1 MRQAHIHDSAVAGAV
16 PWYTGLTPMHWRV
29 LIASFLGWVFDG
41 YQAFGLI
48 VILVPMLH
56 SLLPPSQLTNFP
68 TYAGLAIGI
77 TLLGWGL
84 GGLIG
89 GTLADY
95 VGRKRMMLWSIFLYA
110 VFSGCTAFVDNFAW
124 LCALRFITGLALGSE
139 WSTGISMLAETWPEH
154 ARTKGAG
161 FLQSGFGWGSLL
173 AALFW
178 YFLASAHP
186 WGAESW
192 RLIFIIGALPAVLV
206 LYIRR
211 NIAESQVWQAAI
223 REQRWDA
230 VTGAR
235 ATAGTARPFTVFQLF
250 KGAEARRR
258 TLLTLVLSI
267 VTTVGWWAISS
278 WLPGYTIGL
287 AKAQNLPDAVAWGPK
302 ISLIYTAGAIFAY
315 VISGFVI
322 DSIGRRWFLFLTYA
336 GSIAATF
343 VTYALTHSVGMML
356 IVAPINGFFTLGCA
370 YVWMASYPAE
380 LFAAAVRSTALS
392 VVFNAARLIAWV
404 FPIIAGLMIHT
415 LGGVAHAA
423 LILGSVYFIGL
434 IVPWFLPETRGHG
447 LR

>member
-1 MRQAHIHDSAVAGAV
+1 MDGTKMVSVTT
-16 PWYTGLTPMHWRV
+16 PWYRGLTPMHWRV
-29 LIASFLGWVFDG
+29 LTASFLGWVFDG
-41 YQAFGLI
+41 YQAFGLV
-48 VILVPMLH
+48 VIMVPMLH
-56 SLLPPSQLTNFP
+56 SLLAPAQLANLP

-77 TLLGWGL
+77 TLLGWGV

-110 VFSGCTAFVDNFAW
+110 IFSGFTAFVNDFTL
-124 LCALRFITGLALGSE
+124 LCVLRFITGLALGSE

-178 YFLASAHP
+178 FLLAKSHP
-186 WGAESW
+186 LGPDSW
-192 RLIFIIGALPAVLV
+192 RLIFVIGAAPAFLV

-211 NIAESQVWQAAI
+211 NIEESEAWQAAI
-223 REQRWDA
+223 REQRWNA

-235 ATAGTARPFTVFQLF
+235 VPAGTARPFTVWQLF
-250 KGAEARRR
+250 KGREALRR
-258 TLLTLVLSI
+258 TLLTLLLSV

-278 WLPGYTIGL
+278 WLPVYTIAI
-287 AKAQNLPDAVAWGPK
+287 AKAQNLPDPVSWGPK
-302 ISLIYTAGAIFAY
+302 ISLIYTAGAVLAY
-315 VISGFVI
+315 MLSGFII
-322 DSIGRRWFLFLTYA
+322 DVTGRRLFLFLA
-336 GSIAATF
+336 FLGSLCVTF
-343 VTYALTHSVGMML
+343 VTYALTHSIGAML
-356 IVAPINGFFTLGCA
+356 IVAPLNGFFTLGCA

-380 LFAAAVRSTALS
+380 LFAASVRSTALS

-404 FPIIAGLMIHT
+404 FPIIAGLMIHA

-423 LILGSVYFIGL
+423 LILGCVYIIGL
-434 IVPWFLPETRGHG
+434 VVPWFLPETKGKG
-447 LR
+447 LP

>member
-1 MRQAHIHDSAVAGAV
+1 MEAKLEPSTVAKSL
-16 PWYTGLTPMHWRV
+16 PWHTGLTRMHWRV
-29 LIASFLGWVFDG
+29 LTASFLGWVFDG

-56 SLLPPSQLTNFP
+56 SLLLPGQLANFP

-77 TLLGWGL
+77 TLLGWGI
-84 GGLIG
+84 GGLVG

-95 VGRKRMMLWSIFLYA
+95 VGRKPMMLWSIFLYA
-110 VFSGCTAFVDNFAW
+110 VFSGCTAFVHGFTM
-124 LCALRFITGLALGSE
+124 LCVLRFITGLALGSE

-178 YFLASAHP
+178 FFLAKSHP
-186 WGAESW
+186 LGTESW
-192 RLIFIIGALPAVLV
+192 RLIFVIGALPAFFV

-211 NIAESQVWQAAI
+211 NIEESQVWQAAI

-235 ATAGTARPFTVFQLF
+235 VTSAAERPFTVFQLF
-250 KGAEARRR
+250 HGSEARRR
-258 TLLTLVLSI
+258 TLLTLILSV

-278 WLPGYTIGL
+278 WLPGYTIAL
-287 AKAQNLPDAVAWGPK
+287 AKAEHLPNPVAWGPK
-302 ISLIYTAGAIFAY
+302 IALIYTAGAIFAY
-315 VISGFVI
+315 MISGFII
-322 DSIGRRWFLFLTYA
+322 DTIGRRWFLFLTYL
-336 GSIAATF
+336 GSIAATY

-380 LFAAAVRSTALS
+380 LFSASVRSTALS

-404 FPIIAGLMIHT
+404 FPIIAGLMIRS

-423 LILGSVYFIGL
+423 LILGCVYFIGL
-434 IVPWFLPETRGHG
+434 AVPWFLPETRGKG
-447 LR
+447 LP